1 VCFSPRIWLGRGI
14 FWSYEIHVRYC
25 QQCRLRTRRC
35 YGNPHAFL
43 PSSVLYRWRFSWESN
58 ALSLSCVKMNG
69 RWRIILYHLL
79 SSSDAVCE
87 RGVERG
93 GVLSKLWAPRCDFA
107 ARKIQFFPYTHLS
120 MTSHLISHNLWKTS
134 SQLHIT
140 FNNGGGWLTVN
151 HVFGFLGIPTQ

>member
-1 VCFSPRIWLGRGI
+1 VFQALSSENRTCLRQHSCVSSKSGAKFHIADAFSASQIHSLALVCITEWKMKD
-14 FWSYEIHVRYC
+14 Y
-25 QQCRLRTRRC
+25 T
-35 YGNPHAFL
+35 L
-43 PSSVLYRWRFSWESN
+43 PSAVGFCSCWWRS
-58 ALSLSCVKMNG
+58 G
-69 RWRIILYHLL
+69 
-79 SSSDAVCE
+79 
-87 RGVERG
+87 GRG
-93 GVLSKLWAPRCDFA
+93 GVLPKLWAPRCDFA